1 MTDPALIDMTLSLI
15 LLLIFGGF
23 IWVTI
28 ESRYDRGWLRI
39 FITTITICY
48 VLLFPLY
55 GAYTLLP
62 KQSEFNM
69 TIMLV
74 IVFSLFLIV
83 PLLLSL
89 IHTINEMIKDRRG
102 ESAEAEAEAEEV
114 EDECVEKEPKAYTAL
129 GLLGMNP
136 PRL

>member
-28 ESRYDRGWLRI
+28 ESRYVPGRLRI

-48 VLLFPLY
+48 VLCPLY

-69 TIMLV
+69 TIVLV
-74 IVFSLFLIV
+74 IVLSTFLIV
-83 PLLLSL
+83 SLQFSLL
-89 IHTINEMIKDRRG
+89 HTINEMIKDRRVSRTG
-102 ESAEAEAEAEEV
+102 RV
-114 EDECVEKEPKAYTAL
+114 
-129 GLLGMNP
+129 
-136 PRL
+136 